1 VCNFL
6 PVDQKKQV
14 NEELRNAQRDD
25 KKTIKQ
31 IYRKYIQN
39 NRETLM
45 QIDNERVA
53 EMARYINI
61 NPRILLI
68 FDDCIASG
76 HKVINQS
83 IQ

>member
-1 VCNFL
+1 MCNFL